1 MAQGTFSNPEIVQE
15 EVDILLIGGGMA
27 CCGAAYEIMRWAD
40 AAKAESG
47 VDLKIKLVDKA
58 AMDRSGAVA
67 QGLSA
72 INTYIGPDQDP
83 ADYARMVSNDLM
95 GITRDDLAYDLGRV
109 VDDSVHLFEEWGLPI
124 WKTDADGVRHDG
136 AHSIGEGLPALK
148 DGGKPVRSGKWQIM
162 INGESYKWIVAEA
175 AKKALGMDR
184 IQERIF
190 IVHLINDKNDPSR
203 IAGAAGFSTRDNKIV
218 IYKAKAILLAAGG
231 CVNLFRPRS
240 VGEGQGRAW
249 YPVWNAGSTYAMAA
263 EAGAEMTM
271 MENRFVPARFKDGYG
286 PVGAWFLLFKAQA
299 VNANGEVYMV
309 RNKEMLN
316 DYPPY
321 GQAAVPA
328 SCLRNH
334 LMLHEMKEGRGP
346 IYMDTVAALA
356 KLRETLTPKEVK
368 HLEAEAW
375 EDFLDMCIGQCG
387 VWVGENIEPEKKNSE
402 LMPTE
407 PYLLG
412 SHSGC
417 CGIWVSGPE
426 DLGAPTDEE
435 HEDKGKVPAHL
446 PKGWNWGYRSMTT
459 VKGLFTAGDGVGAS
473 GHKFSSGSHAEGRLA
488 AKAMVKYCVDN
499 KAFKPEFE
507 ETPEQIAALIWQPVK
522 TFLEHKDYTTAIDI
536 NPHYIT
542 PKMLQFR
549 LQKIM
554 DEYVA
559 GVATYYTT
567 NDKMLKVAEEKL
579 EMLKEDSLKMRA
591 KDLHELL
598 RAWENYHRVLT
609 AEAHMKHIQFREE
622 SRYPGFYYRM
632 DKNFVDEKNWKCF
645 VNSVYDKK
653 SHKWT
658 VFKRKHMDLVDKSK
672 LFKAAAH

>member
-1 MAQGTFSNPEIVQE
+1 MAGEFGNPEVIQE
-15 EVDILLIGGGMA
+15 EVDVLLIGGGMA
-27 CCGAAYEIMRWAD
+27 CCGAGYEIMRWAD
-40 AAKAESG
+40 AAKAELG
-47 VDLKIKLVDKA
+47 IDLKIKLVDKA

-72 INTYIGPDQDP
+72 INTYIGTEQDP

-95 GITRDDLAYDLGRV
+95 GITRDDLAYDLGRN

-124 WKTDADGVRHDG
+124 WKTDENGERHDG
-136 AHSIGEGLPALK
+136 SQGLPTLK

-175 AKKALGMDR
+175 TKKALGMDR

-190 IVHLINDKNDPSR
+190 IVKLVNDKNDPSR
-203 IAGAAGFSTRDNKIV
+203 IAGAVGFSTRDHKV
-218 IYKAKAILLAAGG
+218 VVYKAKAILLAAGG
-231 CVNLFRPRS
+231 CVNICRPRS
-240 VGEGQGRAW
+240 VGEGTGRAW

-263 EAGAEMTM
+263 EAGAELTM

-299 VNANGEVYMV
+299 VNAYGEVYMQK
-309 RNKEMLN
+309 NKELLN

-334 LMLHEMKEGRGP
+334 LMLKEMQEGRGP
-346 IYMDTVAALA
+346 IYMDTVTALA
-356 KLRETLTPKEVK
+356 KLRETLTPREVK

-375 EDFLDMCIGQCG
+375 EDFLDMCVGQCG
-387 VWVGENIEPEKKNSE
+387 IWVGENIEPEEKNSE

-417 CGIWVSGPE
+417 CGIWVSGPT
-426 DLGAPTDEE
+426 DIGAPTDET
-435 HEDKGKVPAHL
+435 HADAGKIPAHL

-473 GHKFSSGSHAEGRLA
+473 GHKFSSGSHAEGRMC
-488 AKAMVKYCVDN
+488 AKSMVKYCIDN
-499 KAFKPEFE
+499 KDWKPELD
-507 ETPEQIAALIWQPVK
+507 TSPEQLVEEIYKPVR
-522 TFLEHKDYTTAIDI
+522 TYLEHKDYTTAIDV
-536 NPHYIT
+536 NPNYIT
-542 PKMLQFR
+542 PKMAQFR

-559 GVATYYTT
+559 GVATYYKT
-567 NDKMLKVAEEKL
+567 NANMLGVAEEKL
-579 EMLKEDSLKMRA
+579 NMLKEDADKMRA

-598 RAWENYHRVLT
+598 RAWENYHRILT
-609 AEAHMKHIQFREE
+609 AEAHMKHTQFREE

-632 DKNFVDEKNWKCF
+632 DKNFVDEENWHCF
-645 VNSVYDKK
+645 VNSVYDKNTK
-653 SHKWT
+653 QWNC
-658 VFKRKHMDLVDKSK
+658 FKRADVDLVDKSK
-672 LFKAAAH
+672 LFKPAAH

>member
-1 MAQGTFSNPEIVQE
+1 MAGTFGNPEVIQE

-27 CCGAAYEIMRWAD
+27 CCGAGYEVMRWAD
-40 AAKAESG
+40 AAKAEMG
-47 VDLKIKLVDKA
+47 IDLKIKLVDKA

-72 INTYIGPDQDP
+72 INTYIGSEQDP

-95 GITRDDLAYDLGRV
+95 GITRDDLAYDLGRN

-124 WKTDADGVRHDG
+124 WKTDENGERHDG
-136 AHSIGEGLPALK
+136 AQGLPALK

-175 AKKALGMDR
+175 TKKALGMDR
-184 IQERIF
+184 IEERIF
-190 IVHLINDKNDPSR
+190 IVKLVNDKNDPNR
-203 IAGAAGFSTRDNKIV
+203 IAGAVGFSTRDHKV
-218 IYKAKAILLAAGG
+218 VVYKAKAILLAAGG
-231 CVNLFRPRS
+231 CVNIFRPRS
-240 VGEGQGRAW
+240 VGEGTGRAW

-263 EAGAEMTM
+263 EAGAELTM

-299 VNANGEVYMV
+299 VNAYGEVYMV
-309 RNKEMLN
+309 KNKELLN

-334 LMLHEMKEGRGP
+334 LMLKEMKEGRGP
-346 IYMDTVAALA
+346 IYMDTVTALA
-356 KLRETLTPKEVK
+356 KLRETLTPREVK

-375 EDFLDMCIGQCG
+375 EDFLDMCVGQCG
-387 VWVGENIEPEKKNSE
+387 IWVGENIEPEKKNSE

-417 CGIWVSGPE
+417 CGIWVSGPT
-426 DLGAPTDEE
+426 DLGAPTS
-435 HEDKGKVPAHL
+435 EDHADAGKIPAHL

-473 GHKFSSGSHAEGRLA
+473 GHKFSSGSHAEGRMC
-488 AKAMVKYCVDN
+488 AKSMVKYCIDN
-499 KAFKPEFE
+499 KDLKVELDTSVEQLVEDIYKPVRTYLEF
-507 ETPEQIAALIWQPVK
+507 
-522 TFLEHKDYTTAIDI
+522 KDYTTAIDV
-536 NPHYIT
+536 NPNYIT

-567 NDKMLKVAEEKL
+567 NANMLGVAEDKL
-579 EMLKEDSLKMRA
+579 NMLKEDAEKMRA

-598 RAWENYHRVLT
+598 RAWENYHRILT

-632 DKNFVDEKNWKCF
+632 DKNFVDEENWHCF
-645 VNSVYDKK
+645 VNSVYDKNSK
-653 SHKWT
+653 QWNC
-658 VFKRKHMDLVDKSK
+658 FKRAHVDLVDKSK
-672 LFKAAAH
+672 LFKPAAH

>member
-1 MAQGTFSNPEIVQE
+1 MAQGTFGNPEIVQE

-27 CCGAAYEIMRWAD
+27 CCGAAYEIVRWAE
-40 AAKAESG
+40 AAKAEKG
-47 VDLKIKLVDKA
+47 VNLKIKLVDKA

-72 INTYIGPDQDP
+72 INTYIGSEQDP

-124 WKTDADGVRHDG
+124 WKTDATGVRHDG
-136 AHSIGEGLPALK
+136 AESIREGLPALK

-175 AKKALGMDR
+175 AKKALGMEN

-190 IVHLINDKNDPSR
+190 IVHLINDKNDPTR
-203 IAGAAGFSTRDNKIV
+203 IAGAAGFSVRENKIV

-286 PVGAWFLLFKAQA
+286 PVGAWFLLFKAKA
-299 VNANGEVYMV
+299 VNANGEVYMD
-309 RNKEMLN
+309 RNKAMLD

-346 IYMDTVAALA
+346 IYMDTVTALA
-356 KLRETLTPKEVK
+356 KLKETLTPKEVK

-387 VWVGENIEPEKKNSE
+387 IWVGENIEPEKKNSE

-417 CGIWVSGPE
+417 CGIWVSGPT
-426 DLGAPTDEE
+426 DLGAPTANDPEE
-435 HEDKGKVPAHL
+435 AGVPAHL

-473 GHKFSSGSHAEGRLA
+473 GHKFSSGSHAEGRLC
-488 AKAMVKYCVDN
+488 AKSMVQYCVDN
-499 KAFKPEFE
+499 TGLKPEFE
-507 ETPEQIAALIWQPVK
+507 ETPEQIAELIYMPVRN
-522 TFLEHKDYTTAIDI
+522 FLQHKDYTTAIDI

-567 NDKMLKVAEEKL
+567 NDKMLKMAEEKL

-598 RAWENYHRVLT
+598 RAWENYHRIIT

-658 VFKRKHMDLVDKSK
+658 CFKRKHVDLVDKSK

>member
-1 MAQGTFSNPEIVQE
+1 MAGTFEKPEVVQE

-27 CCGAAYEIMRWAD
+27 CCGAGYEIMRWAD
-40 AAKAESG
+40 AAKAEKG

-72 INTYIGPDQDP
+72 INTYIGTEQDP

-95 GITRDDLAYDLGRV
+95 GITRDDLAYDLGRH

-124 WKTDADGVRHDG
+124 WKTDENGERHDG
-136 AHSIGEGLPALK
+136 SKGLPALK

-190 IVHLINDKNDPSR
+190 IVHLINDKNDKNR
-203 IAGAAGFSTRDNKIV
+203 VAGAAGFSVRDNKIV

-240 VGEGQGRAW
+240 VGEGTGRAW

-263 EAGAEMTM
+263 EAGAELTM

-299 VNANGEVYMV
+299 TNANGEVYMAK
-309 RNKEMLN
+309 NKELLN

-334 LMLHEMKEGRGP
+334 LMLKEMKEGRGP
-346 IYMDTVAALA
+346 IYMDTVTALA
-356 KLRETLTPKEVK
+356 KLKEVLTPREVK

-375 EDFLDMCIGQCG
+375 EDFLDMCVGQCG
-387 VWVGENIEPEKKNSE
+387 IWVGENIEPEKKNSE

-417 CGIWVSGPE
+417 CGIWVSGPT
-426 DLGAPTDEE
+426 DVGAPTDEE
-435 HEDKGKVPAHL
+435 HADKGKIPAHL
-446 PKGWNWGYRSMTT
+446 PKGWSWGYRSMTT

-473 GHKFSSGSHAEGRLA
+473 GHKFSSGSHAEGRIC
-488 AKAMVKYCVDN
+488 AKSMVQYCVDN
-499 KAFKPEFE
+499 KDLKPEFS
-507 ETPEQIAALIWQPVK
+507 ETAQEIADLIWKPVSN
-522 TFLEHKDYTTAIDI
+522 FLEHKNYTTAIDV
-536 NPHYIT
+536 NPNYIT

-567 NDKMLKVAEEKL
+567 SDKMLAVAEEKL
-579 EMLKEDSLKMRA
+579 EMLKEDALKMRA

-598 RAWENYHRVLT
+598 RAWENYHRILT

-622 SRYPGFYYRM
+622 SRYPGFYYRS

-645 VNSVYDKK
+645 VNSVYDKTT
-653 SHKWT
+653 HKWNC
-658 VFKRKHMDLVDKSK
+658 FKRAHVDIVDKSK

>member
-1 MAQGTFSNPEIVQE
+1 MAGTFSNPEVVQE

-27 CCGAAYEIMRWAD
+27 CSGAAYEIMRWAD
-40 AAKAESG
+40 AAKAENG
-47 VDLKIKLVDKA
+47 VNLKIKLVDKA

-72 INTYIGPDQDP
+72 INTYIGSEQDP

-95 GITRDDLAYDLGRV
+95 GITRDDLSYDLGRV

-124 WKTDADGVRHDG
+124 WKTDASGVRHDG
-136 AHSIGEGLPALK
+136 AQSIGEGLPALK

-175 AKKALGMDR
+175 AKKALGMEN

-203 IAGAAGFSTRDNKIV
+203 IAGAAGFSTRENKII

-286 PVGAWFLLFKAQA
+286 PVGAWFLLFKAKA
-299 VNANGEVYMV
+299 TNANGEVYMD

-346 IYMDTVAALA
+346 IYMDTVSALA

-387 VWVGENIEPEKKNSE
+387 IWVGENVEPEKKNSE

-435 HEDKGKVPAHL
+435 HEDKAKVPAHL

-499 KAFKPEFE
+499 KDFKPEFE

-559 GVATYYTT
+559 GVATYYNT
-567 NDKMLKVAEEKL
+567 NDKMLAVAEEKL
-579 EMLKEDSLKMRA
+579 EMLKEDALKMRA

-622 SRYPGFYYRM
+622 SRYPGFYYRT

-653 SHKWT
+653 THKWT
-658 VFKRKHMDLVDKSK
+658 CFKRKHVDLVDKSK
-672 LFKAAAH
+672 LFKAAAPH

>member
-1 MAQGTFSNPEIVQE
+1 MAGTFGNPEVVQE

-47 VDLKIKLVDKA
+47 VNLKIKLVDKA

-72 INTYIGPDQDP
+72 INTYIGPEQDP

-124 WKTDADGVRHDG
+124 WKTDASGVRHDG
-136 AHSIGEGLPALK
+136 AQSIGEGLPALK

-175 AKKALGMDR
+175 AKKALGMEN

-190 IVHLINDKNDPSR
+190 IVHLINDKNDPGR
-203 IAGAAGFSTRDNKIV
+203 IAGAAGFSTRENKIV

-299 VNANGEVYMV
+299 VNANGEVYMA

-346 IYMDTVAALA
+346 IYMDTVSALA

-387 VWVGENIEPEKKNSE
+387 IWVGENIEPEKKNSE

-426 DLGAPTDEE
+426 DVGAPTDEE
-435 HEDKGKVPAHL
+435 HEDKSKVPAHL

-499 KAFKPEFE
+499 KDFKPEFS
-507 ETPEQIAALIWQPVK
+507 ETPEQIAALIYQPVK
-522 TFLEHKDYTTAIDI
+522 TFLQHKDYSTAIDV

-579 EMLKEDSLKMRA
+579 EMLKEDALKMRA

-658 VFKRKHMDLVDKSK
+658 CFKRKHVDLVDKSK

>member
-1 MAQGTFSNPEIVQE
+1 MAGEFGNPEVVQE
-15 EVDILLIGGGMA
+15 EVDILMIGGGMA
-27 CCGAAYEIMRWAD
+27 NCGAAYEIQRWAD
-40 AAKAESG
+40 AAASESG
-47 VDLKIKLVDKA
+47 VNLKIKLVDKA

-72 INTYIGPDQDP
+72 INTYIGTEQDP

-95 GITRDDLAYDLGRV
+95 GITRDDLAYDLGRH

-124 WKTDADGVRHDG
+124 WKTDENGERHDG
-136 AHSIGEGLPALK
+136 SKGLPALK

-175 AKKALGMDR
+175 AKKVLGMDR
-184 IQERIF
+184 IEERVF
-190 IVHLINDKNDPSR
+190 IVKLVNDKNDKNR
-203 IAGAAGFSTRDNKIV
+203 IAGAVGFSTRDHKVIV
-218 IYKAKAILLAAGG
+218 YKAKAILLAAGG
-231 CVNLFRPRS
+231 CVNIFRPRS
-240 VGEGQGRAW
+240 VGEGTGRAW

-263 EAGAEMTM
+263 EAGAELTM

-299 VNANGEVYMV
+299 TNAYGETYMTK
-309 RNKEMLN
+309 NKEMLN

-334 LMLHEMKEGRGP
+334 LMLKEMKEGRGP
-346 IYMDTVAALA
+346 IYMDTVTALA
-356 KLRETLTPKEVK
+356 KLRETLSPREVK

-375 EDFLDMCIGQCG
+375 EDFLDMCVGQCG
-387 VWVGENIEPEKKNSE
+387 IWVGENIEPEKKNSE

-417 CGIWVSGPE
+417 CGIWTSGPT
-426 DLGAPTDEE
+426 DVGAPTT
-435 HEDKGKVPAHL
+435 EDHADAAKIPAHL
-446 PKGWNWGYRSMTT
+446 PKGWNWGYRGMTT

-473 GHKFSSGSHAEGRLA
+473 GHKFSSGSHAEGRMC
-488 AKAMVKYCVDN
+488 AKSMVKYCVDN
-499 KAFKPEFE
+499 KDMKVELDTDA
-507 ETPEQIAALIWQPVK
+507 AALVDEIYRPVR
-522 TFLEHKDYTTAIDI
+522 TYLEFKDYTTAIDV
-536 NPHYIT
+536 NPNYIT
-542 PKMLQFR
+542 PNMLQFR

-559 GVATYYTT
+559 GVATYYNT
-567 NDKMLKVAEEKL
+567 NETMLNVAQDKLD
-579 EMLKEDSLKMRA
+579 MLKEDALKMRA

-598 RAWENYHRVLT
+598 RAWENYHRILT
-609 AEAHMKHIQFREE
+609 AEAHLQHILFRQE

-632 DKNFVDEKNWKCF
+632 DKNFVDEENWHCF
-645 VNSVYDKK
+645 VNSVYDKETK
-653 SHKWT
+653 KWNC
-658 VFKRKHMDLVDKSK
+658 FKRKHYDLVDKSK